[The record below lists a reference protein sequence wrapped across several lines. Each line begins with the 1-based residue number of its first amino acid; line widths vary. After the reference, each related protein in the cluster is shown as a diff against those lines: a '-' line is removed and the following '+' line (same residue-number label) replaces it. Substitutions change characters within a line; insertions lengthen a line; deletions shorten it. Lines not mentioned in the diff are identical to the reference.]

1 MATLGLPARE
11 SSLSAS
17 RYAASLLVLLLAN
30 PVGAAPPA
38 SPHAGPDADARFAT
52 LEHAY
57 VVYSM
62 SRFPVMA
69 TYLGGSAFDP
79 SLAGVDGTLRDYS
92 PAAIAAEDQHL
103 RELRTQFA
111 QAEPRRL
118 SARRRI
124 NRTVA
129 LAQIDF
135 LLHQHEV
142 LRHQQNSLD
151 SYTDEPVRGV
161 DWQLQGMKPTG
172 SATYGTDAQ
181 WQQVIAR
188 TRAIPAYLNTARGQ
202 LAAGVRAGHPPDWRV
217 LLQFGLI
224 STAAD
229 ADYFA
234 KALPAIA
241 QQAMTGAN
249 RDALL
254 RQLQQAGK
262 DAAAAYQQ
270 LHDYIADAFFVD
282 PAGQDVKALK
292 PQYRV
297 ERFALGET
305 EYDWALHN
313 NLHLETTA
321 AALYPQSWPVVLAT
335 RAQLVT
341 LARSIAQ
348 AHHWPLPSGAPAPGN
363 AGAADATVRMVFE
376 HLQQDAPA
384 NDAALVESYRKTGQ
398 RLVNYAR
405 STHLFDVPAQY
416 QLDVTLTPP
425 ALRSSIASAAYYPA
439 PIFTP
444 DGVGRFYVTPTGDD
458 PVLLGQ
464 LHNSAARPDLAA
476 HEGFPG
482 HDWAY
487 KIMTE
492 NRAVISPVRWLTPG
506 AVEDSSSM
514 WEDSI
519 AAEGWA
525 LYAES
530 LMAEPQPGAPHGF
543 YSPEE
548 HLYQLK
554 GELFRDLR
562 VRIDTG
568 IHTGRLSFEDAVT
581 LYSEVVDFLPGSC
594 RELKDQADAQKR
606 SSCQNARTAVTR
618 YARWPT
624 QAITYR
630 LGKEQIL
637 SLRHRA
643 QRLFG
648 PEFSEQRFHL
658 EFMKQGTIPT
668 GYFAEELL
676 RELGRPVP

>member
-1 MATLGLPARE
+1 VPGLKKAAG
-11 SSLSAS
+11 LSVVL
-17 RYAASLLVLLLAN
+17 AAALAAGS
-30 PVGAAPPA
+30 VSAAPA
-38 SPHAGPDADARFAT
+38 LPHAEPDAEARFAS

-57 VVYSM
+57 VTYCM

-79 SLAGVDGTLRDYS
+79 ALADVDGMLRDYS
-92 PAAIAAEDQHL
+92 AAGIAAEDQRL
-103 RELRTQFA
+103 RELRAQFA
-111 QAEPRRL
+111 QAQPRRL

-124 NRTVA
+124 DRAVA

-142 LRHQQNSLD
+142 LRHQQNALD
-151 SYTDEPVRGV
+151 SYVDEPLRGV
-161 DWQLQGMKPTG
+161 DWGIQGMKPTG
-172 SATYGTDAQ
+172 AVTYGTEAQ
-181 WQQVIAR
+181 WQHLIAR
-188 TRAIPAYLNTARGQ
+188 TRAVPAYLATARAQ
-202 LAAGVRAGHPPDWRV
+202 LASGVRAGHPPDRRV
-217 LLQFGLI
+217 LKDFGLDG
-224 STAAD
+224 TGAD
-229 ADYFA
+229 AEYFA
-234 KALPAIA
+234 RTLPGIA
-241 QQAMTGAN
+241 QQMITGAN
-249 RDALL
+249 REPLL

-270 LHDYIADAFFVD
+270 LHDYVADTFFLD
-282 PAGQDVKALK
+282 AGGQDAKALK
-292 PQYRV
+292 PQFRAD
-297 ERFALGET
+297 RFAAGEA

-313 NLHLETTA
+313 NLHLDTTA
-321 AALYPQSWPVVLAT
+321 AALYSQSWPVVQAT
-335 RAQLVT
+335 RAQLVA
-341 LARSIAQ
+341 LARGIAQ
-348 AHHWPLPSGAPAPGN
+348 AHQWASPATG
-363 AGAADATVRMVFE
+363 DALVRMVFS
-376 HLQQDAPA
+376 HLEQVAPA
-384 NDAALVESYRKTGQ
+384 NDAAMIAAYARTGE

-405 STHLFDVPAQY
+405 ATHLFDVPARY
-416 QLDVTLTPP
+416 RLDVSVTPP
-425 ALRSSIASAAYYPA
+425 PLRAAIESAAYYP
-439 PIFTP
+439 PPVFTP

-458 PVLLGQ
+458 PALLRQ
-464 LHNSAARPDLAA
+464 LHNFAAQADLAA

-482 HDWAY
+482 HDWNDKVMAD
-487 KIMTE
+487 
-492 NRAVISPVRWLTPG
+492 NRASISPLRWLTPG

-519 AAEGWA
+519 SSEGWA

-543 YSPEE
+543 YTPEE
-548 HLYQLK
+548 HLYQLH
-554 GELFRDLR
+554 GQLLRDLR

-568 IHTGRLSFEDAVT
+568 VHTGRLAFEDAVT
-581 LYSEVVDFLPGSC
+581 LISETVDFMPGSC
-594 RELKDQADAQKR
+594 RDPAALADAAKAA
-606 SSCQNARTAVTR
+606 SCRNARSAVTR

-624 QAITYR
+624 QGITYR

-658 EFMKQGTIPT
+658 EFMKQGSIPT

>member
-1 MATLGLPARE
+1 V
-11 SSLSAS
+11 SAS
-17 RYAASLLVLLLAN
+17 RYAVGLLVLLLAK
-30 PVGAAPPA
+30 PAGAAPP
-38 SPHAGPDADARFAT
+38 PHAGPDAAARFAT

-92 PAAIAAEDQHL
+92 PAAIAAEDQQL
-103 RELRTQFA
+103 RELRAQFA

-124 NRTVA
+124 DRTVA

-151 SYTDEPVRGV
+151 SYADEPVRGV

-172 SATYGTDAQ
+172 AATYGTEAQ
-181 WQQVIAR
+181 WLQVIAR
-188 TRAIPAYLNTARGQ
+188 TRAVPAYLATARAQ
-202 LAAGVRAGHPPDWRV
+202 LIAGVRAGHPPDWRV
-217 LLQFGLI
+217 LLQFGLN

-229 ADYFA
+229 AEYFS

-241 QQAMTGAN
+241 QQTMTGAN

-270 LHDYIADAFFVD
+270 LHDYVADTFFVD

-292 PQYRV
+292 PQYRAD
-297 ERFALGET
+297 RFAFGEA

-321 AALYPQSWPVVLAT
+321 AALYPQAWPVVLVT

-348 AHHWPLPSGAPAPGN
+348 AHHWALPGGATA
-363 AGAADATVRMVFE
+363 AGSASAADATVRMVFAQ
-376 HLQQDAPA
+376 LQQDAPTD
-384 NDAALVESYRKTGQ
+384 DAAMLESYRKTGE

-405 STHLFDVPAQY
+405 ITHLFDVPAQY
-416 QLDVTLTPP
+416 RLDVTATPP
-425 ALRSSIASAAYYPA
+425 ALRGSIASAAYYAA

-444 DGVGRFYVTPTGDD
+444 DGVGRLYVTPTGDD
-458 PVLLGQ
+458 PALLRQ
-464 LHNSAARPDLAA
+464 LHNSAAQPDLAA

-482 HDWAY
+482 HDWEY
-487 KIMTE
+487 KVMTE
-492 NRAVISPVRWLTPG
+492 NRTLISPVRWLTPG

-514 WEDSI
+514 WEDSL

-530 LMAEPQPGAPHGF
+530 LMAESQPGAPHGF

-548 HLYQLK
+548 RLYQLQ
-554 GELFRDLR
+554 GQLYRDLR

-594 RELKDQADAQKR
+594 RELKAQADAQKR
-606 SSCQNARTAVTR
+606 ASCENARSAVTR

-658 EFMKQGTIPT
+658 EFMKQGTIPA

-676 RELGRPVP
+676 RELGRPAP

>member
-1 MATLGLPARE
+1 V
-11 SSLSAS
+11 SAS
-17 RYAASLLVLLLAN
+17 RYAVSLLVLLLAK
-30 PVGAAPPA
+30 PAGAAAPP
-38 SPHAGPDADARFAT
+38 PHAGPDADARFST

-79 SLAGVDGTLRDYS
+79 SLSGVDGTLRDYS
-92 PAAIAAEDQHL
+92 PAAIVAEDQHL

-124 NRTVA
+124 DRTVV

-151 SYTDEPVRGV
+151 SYADEPVRGV
-161 DWQLQGMKPTG
+161 NWQLQGMKPTG
-172 SATYGTDAQ
+172 AATYGTEAQ

-188 TRAIPAYLNTARGQ
+188 TRAVPAYLGTARAQ

-217 LLQFGLI
+217 LLQFGLQ

-229 ADYFA
+229 GEYFS
-234 KALPAIA
+234 KTLPGIA
-241 QQAMTGAN
+241 QQTITGAN

-254 RQLQQAGK
+254 RQLQQTGK

-270 LHDYIADAFFVD
+270 LHDWVADTFFVD

-292 PQYRV
+292 PQYRAD
-297 ERFALGET
+297 RFALGEA
-305 EYDWALHN
+305 EYNWALHN

-321 AALYPQSWPVVLAT
+321 AALYLQSWAVMLAT
-335 RAQLVT
+335 RGQLVT

-348 AHHWPLPSGAPAPGN
+348 AHHWALPGATIVGN
-363 AGAADATVRMVFE
+363 ASAADATVRLVFE

-384 NDAALVESYRKTGQ
+384 DDAAMLESYRKAGE

-405 STHLFDVPAQY
+405 TTHLFDVPAQY
-416 QLDVTLTPP
+416 RLDVTVTPP
-425 ALRSSIASAAYYPA
+425 ALRASIPSAAYYAA

-444 DGVGRFYVTPTGDD
+444 DGVGRLYVTPTGDD
-458 PVLLGQ
+458 PALLRQ
-464 LHNSAARPDLAA
+464 LHNTAAQPYLAA

-482 HDWAY
+482 HDWEY
-487 KIMTE
+487 KVMTA
-492 NRAVISPVRWLTPG
+492 NRALISPVRWLTPG

-514 WEDSI
+514 WEDSL

-543 YSPEE
+543 YTPEE
-548 HLYQLK
+548 RLYQLQ
-554 GELFRDLR
+554 GQLYRDLR

-568 IHTGRLSFEDAVT
+568 IHTGRLSFEEAVT

-594 RELKDQADAQKR
+594 RELKAQADAQKR
-606 SSCQNARTAVTR
+606 ASCDNARSAVNR
-618 YARWPT
+618 YTRWPT

-648 PEFSEQRFHL
+648 PEYSEQRFHL
-658 EFMKQGTIPT
+658 EFMKQGTIPA

-676 RELGRPVP
+676 RELGRPAP